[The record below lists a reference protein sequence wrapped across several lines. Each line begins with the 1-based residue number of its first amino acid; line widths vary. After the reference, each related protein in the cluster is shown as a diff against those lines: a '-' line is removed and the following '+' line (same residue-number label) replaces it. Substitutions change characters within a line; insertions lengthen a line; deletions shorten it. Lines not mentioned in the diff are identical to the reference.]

1 MVNVNQ
7 LDKDFKEILKGL
19 TFEEIVTYYRSI
31 NKKLLET
38 YPSSESME
46 WNVEEHN
53 KLFES
58 ISDATDVFKRKYPSI
73 NTVKY
78 LTKFEVLEDKY
89 LDECNIAYYRRFY
102 TSLLAIYILLGMK
115 ISNLNFFLNGIYN
128 YLDFVNVCKSYLLE
142 EELGL
147 NPEEIGSLKTTSSY
161 YGAEAQSYI
170 NIFIKAEIK
179 VIEEHIEYFE
189 DFRKIDYNPEDDL
202 SEELLKVVNDYNTT
216 YDSTVKLIEQYKE
229 LKANPFKEA
238 IEESVQFRI
247 DNSLYSEE
255 DYDVIL
261 ESKIDSAP
269 SYDFKNYKIILPTG
283 SA

>member
-58 ISDATDVFKRKYPSI
+58 ISDATDVFKKKYPSI

-102 TSLLAIYILLGMK
+102 TSLLAIYILLGMN
-115 ISNLNFFLNGIYN
+115 ISNINFFLNGMYN
-128 YLDFVNVCKSYLLE
+128 YLDFVNLCKYSLLE

-147 NPEEIGSLKTTSSY
+147 NAEEIESLEPSSY

-170 NIFIKAEIK
+170 NIFLEAEVKI
-179 VIEEHIEYFE
+179 VEEHIEYFK
-189 DFRKIDYNPEDDL
+189 DFRKIDYNPEEYF
-202 SEELLKVVNDYNTT
+202 SEELLKVVNDYNNT
-216 YDSTVKLIEQYKE
+216 YDKTVELIEEYKE

-238 IEESVQFRI
+238 I
-247 DNSLYSEE
+247 DNAVKFKIEHSSFLSEE
-255 DYDVIL
+255 DYEDIL
-261 ESKIDSAP
+261 QYKIDSAP
-269 SYDFKNYKIILPTG
+269 KYNFETFEIILPTG

>member
-38 YPSSESME
+38 YPSSDSME

-58 ISDATDVFKRKYPSI
+58 ISDATDVFKKKYPSI

-102 TSLLAIYILLGMK
+102 TSLLAIYILLGMN
-115 ISNLNFFLNGIYN
+115 ISNINFFLNGMYN
-128 YLDFVNVCKSYLLE
+128 YLDFVNLCKYSLLE

-147 NPEEIGSLKTTSSY
+147 NAEEIETLEPSSY

-170 NIFIKAEIK
+170 NIFLEAEVKI
-179 VIEEHIEYFE
+179 VEEHIEYFK
-189 DFRKIDYNPEDDL
+189 DFRKIDYNPEEYF
-202 SEELLKVVNDYNTT
+202 SEELLKVVNDYNNT
-216 YDSTVKLIEQYKE
+216 YDKTVELIEEYKE

-238 IEESVQFRI
+238 I
-247 DNSLYSEE
+247 DNAVKFKIEHSSFLSEE
-255 DYDVIL
+255 DYEDIL
-261 ESKIDSAP
+261 QYKIDSAP
-269 SYDFKNYKIILPTG
+269 KYNFETFEIILPTG

>member
-38 YPSSESME
+38 YPSSDSME

-58 ISDATDVFKRKYPSI
+58 ISDATDVFKKKYPSI

-102 TSLLAIYILLGMK
+102 TSLLAIYILLGMN
-115 ISNLNFFLNGIYN
+115 ISNINFFLNGLYN
-128 YLDFVNVCKSYLLE
+128 YLDFVNLCKYSLLE

-147 NPEEIGSLKTTSSY
+147 NAEEIESLEPSSY

-170 NIFIKAEIK
+170 NIFLEAEVKI
-179 VIEEHIEYFE
+179 VEEHIEYFK
-189 DFRKIDYNPEDDL
+189 DFRKIDYNPEEYF
-202 SEELLKVVNDYNTT
+202 SEELLKVVNDYNNT
-216 YDSTVKLIEQYKE
+216 YDKTVELIEEYKE

-238 IEESVQFRI
+238 I
-247 DNSLYSEE
+247 DNAVKFKIEHSSFLSEE
-255 DYDVIL
+255 DYEDIL
-261 ESKIDSAP
+261 QYKIDSAP
-269 SYDFKNYKIILPTG
+269 KYNFETFEIILPTG